1 MARSVKVT
9 LGGRDYQVDEL
20 RSRENAAWR
29 ERLRVPFANLVQRLE
44 EAGDTEITNPG
55 AMVALLRD
63 TAGTVITAPDLL
75 AELLFTYSTV
85 LAADQ
90 ERIVAEAYDSELMNG
105 FIEVLKLA
113 YPFGA
118 LAQKIGGL
126 IQRGRA
132 TQPITVK

>member
-44 EAGDTEITNPG
+44 EAGETEITNPG
-55 AMVALLRD
+55 AMVALLRE
-63 TAGTVITAPDLL
+63 TAGTVIEAPDML
-75 AELLFTYSTV
+75 AGLLFAYSPA
-85 LAADQ
+85 LEADR
-90 ERIVAEAYDSELMNG
+90 ERIVAEAYDSELMNA

-118 LAQKIGGL
+118 LAQQIGKL

-132 TQPITVK
+132 TPPTIAR